1 MIDVPVLVKDALR
14 DGRLKKNY
22 RFIVLDSDGDPDF
35 TIDNNNLVSESVK
48 FDERMC
54 SGDTIRFGLCEGSSL
69 EFQYFD
75 KANITDRRLQAFI
88 DVQYV
93 GTGYENVQKFQRYSF
108 ITLEEGGNYRAY
120 SANANGFSKLY
131 LLRNGS
137 TQQLT
142 PTSTDTETYVEFSG
156 MVGDML
162 EVEWTQFPLYD
173 TYLQKQTSDMLLEYP
188 IPMGFFT
195 VKNCSRQA
203 STGIIKATAYNL
215 LMSEYLDQKANDLLL
230 EGADDFDLVDGSISF
245 YSMLYNTLRDYSIR
259 VYGKNEVI
267 PSYYSWAQTSLGIV
281 SPDTSVRVTQN
292 PNDTSSYNTL
302 NIWFGADVFIDYGFD
317 DSEYYEFQYF
327 SEFMD
332 EVIHYLFDVL
342 NNGSYSYLKD
352 YYIYGTD
359 QKVSDYFKANAFS
372 IMKSQLVLYL
382 DTSDPNPYKRL
393 FELNGDNQS
402 SKPITKILG
411 MQMSFPQYVSVFES
425 TKDFS
430 VIRELNE
437 AYFKPLLNN
446 GELKLCKVEIL
457 DGVSE
462 MDKVRLT
469 VNQVENLPNV
479 TLRELQSAVYETVC
493 QFGQL
498 SRITNLF
505 SGVELN
511 RSRLLPQ
518 IDLYPD
524 TGLYPSGAQSSSF
537 KSMYSK
543 LWADE
548 GNVQKWRNL
557 IITYKG
563 LDENNQ
569 EKEFTLQRQVN
580 ADGTQ
585 DYNCSDNWIFKNLVW
600 TSAQIESYADAMVSK
615 MQDVTWF
622 PFEMWAAG
630 LPYLEPGDEIEISIG
645 QTTYISYILQRQLQ
659 GIQNL
664 QDTYINGTLDIF

>member
-35 TIDNNNLVSESVK
+35 TIDNDNLVSESVK
-48 FDERMC
+48 LDERMC
-54 SGDTIRFGLCEGSSL
+54 SGDTIKFGLCEGSSL

-88 DVQYV
+88 DVQYI
-93 GTGYENVQKFQRYSF
+93 GTGYENVQQFHRYF
-108 ITLEEGGNYRAY
+108 MITLTESGNFRAY
-120 SANANGFSKLY
+120 SANENGFNKLY
-131 LLRNGS
+131 ILRNGS
-137 TQQLT
+137 SQALT
-142 PTSTDTETYVEFSG
+142 PTSTETETYVEFSG
-156 MVGDML
+156 MVGDKL

-173 TYLQKQTSDMLLEYP
+173 TYLQKQVPNMLLEHT
-188 IPMGFFT
+188 IPMGFYE
-195 VKNCSRQA
+195 VEKCSRQA
-203 STGIIKATAYNL
+203 STGIIKVTAYNL
-215 LMSEYLDQKANDLLL
+215 LMSKYLDQKANDLLL
-230 EGADDFDLVDGSISF
+230 EGADDFDLVDGSISI
-245 YSMLYNTLRDYSIR
+245 YSMLYNALKDYSIR

-267 PSYYSWAQTSLGIV
+267 PTSFFWAQTSQGVV
-281 SPDTSVRVTQN
+281 SPTTSVRVTEN

-302 NIWFGADVFIDYGFD
+302 NIWFGVDVSIDYGFD

-342 NNGSYSYLKD
+342 NNGTYSYLKN

-359 QKVSDYFKANAFS
+359 QKVSDYFKSNAFS
-372 IMKSQLVLYL
+372 VQKSQLRLYL
-382 DTSDPNPYKRL
+382 DTGTPNPYKKL

-411 MQMSFPQYVSVFES
+411 MYLTFPQYVSVFES
-425 TKDFS
+425 TKS
-430 VIRELNE
+430 MPVIRELNE
-437 AYFKPLLNN
+437 AYFKSLLNN
-446 GELKLCKVEIL
+446 GNLKLCKVEIL
-457 DGVSE
+457 EGVNE

-469 VNQVENLPNV
+469 VNQVENLPDV
-479 TLRELQSAVYETVC
+479 TLRQLQSAVYETAC
-493 QFGQL
+493 QFGKL
-498 SRITNLF
+498 SRTTDLF
-505 SGVELN
+505 MGTELN
-511 RSRLLPQ
+511 YSRLYPASTLYPAN
-518 IDLYPD
+518 DLYPD
-524 TGLYPSGAQSSSF
+524 GAAMSSDKNF
-537 KSMYSK
+537 YSK

-585 DYNCSDNWIFKNLVW
+585 DYNCSDNWLFKNLVW
-600 TSAQIESYADAMVSK
+600 TSAQIEDYADAMVSK